1 MLIIAASVVA
11 LLGLVAIDAGWRRND
26 LKRFLTA
33 GLVGAAL
40 GSLFPIAFLIA
51 YHLRVVRTFP
61 EWALYIWPTSIMLMA
76 AEFCR
81 GRIGCNIEV
90 LVFSLGSN
98 AVIYLVLGMAVWWA
112 WSAREK
118 KKLE

>member
-1 MLIIAASVVA
+1 MLIIAMSVVA
-11 LLGLVAIDAGWRRND
+11 LLGLVAIAAGWKLND

-51 YHLRVVRTFP
+51 YHLWAVRIYD
-61 EWALYIWPTSIMLMA
+61 WALYIWPTSIMLMA
-76 AEFCR
+76 AEACR

-98 AVIYLVLGMAVWWA
+98 AVIYFVLGISSV
-112 WSAREK
+112 RL
-118 KKLE
+118 KLE